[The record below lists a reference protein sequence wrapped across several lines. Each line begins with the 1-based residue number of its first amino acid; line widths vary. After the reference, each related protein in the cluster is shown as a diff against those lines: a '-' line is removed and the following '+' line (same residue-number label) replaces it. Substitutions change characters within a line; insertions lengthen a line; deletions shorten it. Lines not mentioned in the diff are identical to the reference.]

1 MGLKDYVT
9 KKTIEKI
16 AGAASFIATV
26 KTIEHM
32 EKENTAESLTEKSKK
47 TKSGNKETISQK
59 SFFERTTTNKLIMI
73 EKTFSLRK
81 SFTIQ
86 DTSGQIVYYA
96 KSEGLPKMPEIGLY
110 DKDSNRIGNVQ
121 KSVFGSLNYTLSFK
135 NKKIATLVPKHILKA
150 KFEIAEN
157 GWTVEGALTRTTV
170 YDDTG
175 DVAARIQY
183 TLASKKDTITIEY
196 SNSSNEIPAVLIALA
211 MVMFCHMQ

>member
-32 EKENTAESLTEKSKK
+32 EKENAAESLTEKSKK

-73 EKTFSLRK
+73 EKTFSVRK

-121 KSVFGSLNYTLSFK
+121 KSVFGSLNYTLSYK
-135 NKKIATLVPKHILKA
+135 NKKIATLIPKHILKS